1 MLGKHEKKQ
10 FHLVVKVSCREGAV
24 FFTFTATWEMCRMKM
39 MKMWKCWQA
48 CASKPKVCW
57 QDYWSCLINSF
68 FANIHPRISTVTG
81 KQPPAQ
87 EAELKS

>member
-48 CASKPKVCW
+48 CASKPKVC
-57 QDYWSCLINSF
+57 
-68 FANIHPRISTVTG
+68 
-81 KQPPAQ
+81 
-87 EAELKS
+87 